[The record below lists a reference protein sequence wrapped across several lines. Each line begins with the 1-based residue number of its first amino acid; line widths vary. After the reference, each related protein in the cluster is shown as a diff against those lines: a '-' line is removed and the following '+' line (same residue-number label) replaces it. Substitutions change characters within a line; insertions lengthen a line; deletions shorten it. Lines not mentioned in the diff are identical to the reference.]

1 KCHRTTPLRRASFI
15 AFNYGDEILVRS
27 AATAKTKGR
36 SQHQKLAR
44 TLSFNVEA
52 DRYRKDNRRK
62 TLGNSQTE
70 NAKVNLCTLWQ
81 RSYLD
86 KERRY
91 SGTADVNEPVIFQK
105 FFRRDFS
112 HPDGPH

>member
-1 KCHRTTPLRRASFI
+1 LFI
-15 AFNYGDEILVRS
+15 DSNYGDEILVRS
-27 AATAKTKGR
+27 AATAKTKDR
-36 SQHQKLAR
+36 SQHQKPAR

-70 NAKVNLCTLWQ
+70 NTKVNLRALRQC
-81 RSYLD
+81 SYLD

-91 SGTADVNEPVIFQK
+91 SWPADLNKPVILRK
-105 FFRRDFS
+105 FSRRDFP

>member
-1 KCHRTTPLRRASFI
+1 MATRFLFDPPRRPKPKVGPNIKSLL
-15 AFNYGDEILVRS
+15 G
-27 AATAKTKGR
+27 
-36 SQHQKLAR
+36 

-70 NAKVNLCTLWQ
+70 NAKVNLCALRQ

-91 SGTADVNEPVIFQK
+91 SGPADVSEPVIFRK
-105 FFRRDFS
+105 FSSRDFP
-112 HPDGPH
+112 HPDRSD